1 MTEEQIAGLV
11 FAIAA
16 YLSGAVCVFPL
27 QQSIEEKHTPTII
40 FAIACMVG
48 MLILGTALLI
58 KCVFI

>member
-1 MTEEQIAGLV
+1 MIEQVAGMFIAIL
-11 FAIAA
+11 A

-27 QQSIEEKHTPTII
+27 QQSIEEKHTPTIM